1 MMVGRLLCV
10 EMVLFQVTFVN
21 FGEGICKLPKH
32 IGYDSNFILG
42 DQKVIATILAAVNL
56 GGS

>member
-21 FGEGICKLPKH
+21 FGGGICKLPKH

-42 DQKVIATILAAVNL
+42 DQKVITTILAAVNL